1 MPSIGVYNTKA
12 EYSRK
17 LRELE
22 ITRAQQKREKQDNE

>member
-1 MPSIGVYNTKA
+1 MPSIGAYNAKA

-22 ITRAQQKREKQDNE
+22 ITRA